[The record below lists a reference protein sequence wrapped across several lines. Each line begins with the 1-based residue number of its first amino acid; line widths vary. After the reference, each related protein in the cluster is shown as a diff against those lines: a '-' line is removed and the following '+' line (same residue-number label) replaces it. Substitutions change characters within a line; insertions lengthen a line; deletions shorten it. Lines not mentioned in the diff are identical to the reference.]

1 MEVKCAVNQTR
12 SERRPLVSGII
23 WLTLGT
29 FLLLVFND
37 WIPSIDVTWP
47 VILIVVGLLTLL
59 RRGPIQTKPQA
70 G

>member
-23 WLTLGT
+23 WLTLGI

-47 VILIVVGLLTLL
+47 VILIIIGVALSIRGLV
-59 RRGPIQTKPQA
+59 RK
-70 G
+70 